1 MLSTNPYLH
10 FAGNTEEAMHFYRSI
25 FGGEFTI
32 FQRYKEIPGG
42 EKMPPKEQ
50 EKIMHV
56 SLTIGNGV
64 TIMATDWTPTMG
76 PGLSFGNN
84 FHICIQAENEK
95 EVDKL
100 FAGLCRD
107 GIAEMPPNKTFWGA
121 YFAMCKDKFGI
132 QWMINYSE
140 IK

>member
-10 FAGNTEEAMHFYRSI
+10 FNGNTEEAMNFYRSI

-42 EKMPPKEQ
+42 EKMPPEDQ

-56 SLTIGNGV
+56 SLTLGNGV
-64 TIMATDWTPTMG
+64 TIMATDWTATMG
-76 PGLSFGNN
+76 AGLSFGNN
-84 FHICIQAENEK
+84 FHICIQAESEK

-100 FAGLCRD
+100 FAGLSRD
-107 GIAEMPPNKTFWGA
+107 GFAEMPPNKT
-121 YFAMCKDKFGI
+121 
-132 QWMINYSE
+132 
-140 IK
+140 